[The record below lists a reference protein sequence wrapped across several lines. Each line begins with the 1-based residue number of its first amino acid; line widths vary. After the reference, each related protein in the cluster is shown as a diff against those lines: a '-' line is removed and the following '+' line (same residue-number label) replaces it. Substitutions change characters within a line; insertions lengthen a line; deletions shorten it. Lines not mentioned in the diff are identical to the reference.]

1 MWNYVIIKKKL
12 MVMLLLTL
20 SKLKNHCIYFEN
32 FYIFYRVYS
41 RKPRHACSMNK
52 KGQTL
57 VYLGQIKDDS
67 PLNSSP
73 LNSLDT
79 HLRFFERESA
89 KKIKKGH

>member
-52 KGQTL
+52 KGQ
-57 VYLGQIKDDS
+57 IKDDS

-79 HLRFFERESA
+79 HLKFFERESA